1 MSRRSSRAVVALE
14 HRVLGVA
21 FLVLLALFGWL
32 TYAIFNKSFT
42 DYAYVTLQSDKAG
55 LQLPDNADVK
65 IRGVQVGEV
74 REARSTAEGVRL
86 RLGLYPDSLETIPA
100 DVTARLL
107 PKTLFGEKYVALDI
121 PASSSG
127 TRSGPA
133 T

>member
-1 MSRRSSRAVVALE
+1 MSRRSSRTVVAFE

-32 TYAIFNKSFT
+32 TYAIFSKSFT

-74 REARSTAEGVRL
+74 RDAESTPEGVRL
-86 RLGLYPDSLETIPA
+86 KLGLYPDSLSTIPA
-100 DVTARLL
+100 DVTAQ
-107 PKTLFGEKYVALDI
+107 
-121 PASSSG
+121 
-127 TRSGPA
+127 
-133 T
+133 